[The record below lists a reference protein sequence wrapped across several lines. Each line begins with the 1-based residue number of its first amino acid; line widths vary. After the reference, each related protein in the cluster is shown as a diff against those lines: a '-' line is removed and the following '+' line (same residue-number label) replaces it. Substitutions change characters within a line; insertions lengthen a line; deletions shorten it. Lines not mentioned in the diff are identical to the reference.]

1 MSVSRL
7 ISEPLREHM
16 RAQATYGDAMRR
28 YLAYAPAVLKDTGGY
43 PAARNCTTVPVFVDT
58 NVLVYAR
65 DASEPEKQPQAAAWI
80 EHLWWTRTA
89 RLSFHV
95 LQEYYAT
102 TTRKLKPGLTPDQT
116 RAAGPRPDPFRG

>member
-43 PAARNCTTVPVFVDT
+43 PGREELHDRA
-58 NVLVYAR
+58 
-65 DASEPEKQPQAAAWI
+65 
-80 EHLWWTRTA
+80 
-89 RLSFHV
+89 
-95 LQEYYAT
+95 
-102 TTRKLKPGLTPDQT
+102 GL
-116 RAAGPRPDPFRG
+116 R